1 MEPNK
6 LENEIREK
14 LVSREI
20 QPSVQA
26 WDRLD
31 AMLTI
36 AETKKEKKTNYWLY
50 IAAAFVLFMG
60 IGLFFINGDDA
71 SLKNGNVTPQ
81 VVTSSEGMDSHQN
94 NTASENQLINQE
106 SVSEENTLASNDN
119 SRIFHTK
126 HSTTRKEGVVQQSK
140 DDSNATKNGKEIVV
154 AQNQE
159 IKVQANDVNLAVN
172 SEIKMIL
179 PEKTTTKPKL
189 KVDPSS
195 LLSQV
200 EDEVDL
206 SFRQK
211 AIKVITKNY
220 KSAKESLAT
229 RNVEQSS
236 Y

>member
-36 AETKKEKKTNYWLY
+36 SETKKEKKTNYWLY
-50 IAAAFVLFMG
+50 IAAGFVLFMG

-71 SLKNGNVTPQ
+71 PLKNGNLTPQ
-81 VVTSSEGMDSHQN
+81 VVVSSEGMDSHQN

-106 SVSEENTLASNDN
+106 SVSEENTLASNDI
-119 SRIFHTK
+119 SSISHAK
-126 HSTTRKEGVVQQSK
+126 HSATKKEVVAQQSK
-140 DDSNATKNGKEIVV
+140 EVTAVNNDKEIGV

-159 IKVQANDVNLAVN
+159 LKVQTNDVNLAVN

-179 PEKTTTKPKL
+179 PEKTTAKPKL